1 MPWEAGLALAVIA
14 ISRFKGGACGSGY
27 TQCET
32 LFVFEQECLGKI
44 CNR

>member
-1 MPWEAGLALAVIA
+1 MSWEAGLALAVIA
-14 ISRFKGGACGSGY
+14 ISRFKGGVCGPGY

-32 LFVFEQECLGKI
+32 LFVFEQECLGKV